1 MGEDERAMSDELTVR
16 LPRRPTRPTEPG
28 RPLSATAA
36 MGGAVAVG
44 ITLVLCMSLAL
55 TGWFLADGG
64 SHGQTTD
71 ALRVGADAWLMGHG
85 SHLTLTGL
93 PLGITP
99 LALTM
104 MLVLVAFRCGRWA
117 GRNAHTVTDDRVL
130 AGGVATFAGAYVVI
144 AVVVC
149 ILATTTGATPG
160 MSRSVLGALL
170 ISALAGGLG
179 QGVGTGRL
187 GFWLEQVPFWV
198 REVALGAIAGA
209 LLLLA
214 SGALLVAVS
223 LLFSFNEASEIFSR
237 LNLSTGD
244 ALTFTVVIALVVPN
258 LALLGSSY
266 LLGPGF
272 AFGTG
277 TTVSPTAVS
286 LGAVPAVP
294 VLAALPGDGPT
305 PGWLVV
311 LMAVPAL
318 AAAIGAGIGRRDG
331 DPQPLDVAA
340 LRGAAAGF
348 CAGVLITLA
357 IGLAGGPAG
366 TGRMADIGA
375 PGARVLVFATGTM
388 MVGGLIGGFVHE
400 WWSRRRRP
408 DEAVAGPR

>member
-1 MGEDERAMSDELTVR
+1 MSDEATIR
-16 LPRRPTRPTEPG
+16 LPREPAPRAGQPG

-36 MGGAVAVG
+36 MGGVVAVG

-55 TGWFLADGG
+55 TAWFLADGG

-71 ALRVGADAWLMGHG
+71 ALRVGADAWLTGHG

-104 MLVLVAFRCGRWA
+104 MLVLVTFRCGRWA
-117 GRNAHTVTDDRVL
+117 GRNAQAVTDDKTL

-144 AVVVC
+144 AVIVC
-149 ILATTTGATPG
+149 TLATTSGATPG
-160 MSRSVLGALL
+160 VSRSVLGALL
-170 ISALAGGLG
+170 ISVLAGGLG
-179 QGVGTGRL
+179 QAVGTARFDG
-187 GFWLEQVPFWV
+187 WLERVPAWG
-198 REVALGAIAGA
+198 REVALGAISGALLLVAAGA
-209 LLLLA
+209 LLV
-214 SGALLVAVS
+214 GVS

-244 ALTFTVVIALVVPN
+244 ALTYTVVMALVAPN
-258 LALLGSSY
+258 LALLGSAY

-272 AFGTG
+272 AIGTG
-277 TTVSPTAVS
+277 TTISPTAVS

-294 VLAALPGDGPT
+294 VLAALPGDGPA

-311 LMAVPAL
+311 LMGVPAL

-331 DPQPLDVAA
+331 EAQALDLAA

-348 CAGVLITLA
+348 LAGILITLA
-357 IGLAGGPAG
+357 IGLSGGSAG
-366 TGRMADIGA
+366 TGRMSDIGA
-375 PGARVLVFATGTM
+375 PGARILVFATGTM
-388 MVGGLIGGFVHE
+388 MVGGLVGGFLHE

-408 DEAVAGPR
+408 YEAPAEPR

>member
-1 MGEDERAMSDELTVR
+1 MSDDVTIR
-16 LPRRPTRPTEPG
+16 LRREPAPRTPEPG

-36 MGGAVAVG
+36 MGGAMAVG

-55 TGWFLADGG
+55 TAWFLADGG
-64 SHGQTTD
+64 AHGNTKD
-71 ALRVGADAWLMGHG
+71 ALRVGSDAWLMGHG

-93 PLGITP
+93 PLGLTP

-130 AGGVATFAGAYVVI
+130 VGGVATFAGAYVVI
-144 AVVVC
+144 AVIVC
-149 ILATTTGATPG
+149 TLATTTGATPG
-160 MSRSVLGALL
+160 MSRTVLGALL

-187 GFWLEQVPFWV
+187 DFWLDQVPAWI
-198 REVALGAIAGA
+198 REVALGAVCGA

-214 SGALLVAVS
+214 SGAVLVAVS
-223 LLFSFNEASEIFSR
+223 LLFSFNEASEILSK
-237 LNLSTGD
+237 LDLSTGD
-244 ALTFTVVIALVVPN
+244 ALTYTLVMALVAPN

-272 AFGTG
+272 AIGTG

-286 LGAVPAVP
+286 LGAVPAFP

-331 DPQPLDVAA
+331 ESQPLDLAA

-348 CAGVLITLA
+348 FAGVLITVA
-357 IGLAGGPAG
+357 ISFAGGPAG

-375 PGARVLVFATGTM
+375 PTARVLVFATGTM
-388 MVGGLIGGFVHE
+388 MVGGLIGAVVHE

-408 DEAVAGPR
+408 AEVGAGPR

>member
-1 MGEDERAMSDELTVR
+1 MSDDVTIR
-16 LPRRPTRPTEPG
+16 LRREPAPRPTEPG

-36 MGGAVAVG
+36 MGGAIAVA

-64 SHGQTTD
+64 AHGQTTD
-71 ALRVGADAWLMGHG
+71 ALRVGTDAWLMGHG
-85 SHLTLTGL
+85 SHLTITGL

-130 AGGVATFAGAYVVI
+130 AGGVATFAGAYVVL
-144 AVVVC
+144 AVIVC
-149 ILATTTGATPG
+149 TLATTTGATPG
-160 MSRSVLGALL
+160 MSRTVLGALL
-170 ISALAGGLG
+170 VSGLAGGVG

-187 GFWLEQVPFWV
+187 GVWLDQVPAWA
-198 REVALGAIAGA
+198 REVVLGAISGA
-209 LLLLA
+209 LLLFA
-214 SGALLVAVS
+214 SGAVLVAVS
-223 LLFSFNEASEIFSR
+223 LLFSFNEASEIFSK
-237 LNLSTGD
+237 LDLSTGD
-244 ALTFTVVIALVVPN
+244 ALTFTVVMALVAPN
-258 LALLGSSY
+258 LALLGSAY

-311 LMAVPAL
+311 LMGVPAL
-318 AAAIGAGIGRRDG
+318 AAAIGAGIGRRG
-331 DPQPLDVAA
+331 GEPQPLDLAA

-348 CAGVLITLA
+348 LSGVLITLA
-357 IGLAGGPAG
+357 IGFAGGAAG

-375 PGARVLVFATGTM
+375 PFARILVFATGTM

-408 DEAVAGPR
+408 FEEASEPR

>member
-1 MGEDERAMSDELTVR
+1 MGEDERAMSDDLTVR
-16 LPRRPTRPTEPG
+16 LRREPTRPTEPG

-36 MGGAVAVG
+36 MGGAIAVA

-55 TGWFLADGG
+55 TSWFLADGG
-64 SHGQTTD
+64 AHGQTTD

-104 MLVLVAFRCGRWA
+104 MLGLVCFRCGRWA
-117 GRNAHTVTDDRVL
+117 GRNAQPVTDERVL
-130 AGGVATFAGAYVVI
+130 AGGVVTFAGAYVVI
-144 AVVVC
+144 AVIVC

-160 MSRSVLGALL
+160 MSRTVLGALL
-170 ISALAGGLG
+170 ISALAGGVG

-187 GFWLEQVPFWV
+187 DHWLELAPAWA
-198 REVALGAIAGA
+198 REVALGAISGA

-214 SGALLVAVS
+214 AGAVLVAVS
-223 LLFSFNEASEIFSR
+223 LLFSFNEASEILSR
-237 LNLSTGD
+237 LHLSTGD
-244 ALTFTVVIALVVPN
+244 ALTYTLVMALVAPN
-258 LALLGSSY
+258 AALLGSAY

-272 AFGTG
+272 AVGVG
-277 TTVSPTAVS
+277 TTVSPSAVS
-286 LGAVPAVP
+286 LGAVPAFP
-294 VLAALPGDGPT
+294 LLAALPNEGPT

-311 LMAVPAL
+311 LMGVPAL

-331 DPQPLDVAA
+331 EPQPLDLAA

-357 IGLAGGPAG
+357 VGLAGGPAG

-375 PGARVLVFATGTM
+375 PVARVMVFATGTM
-388 MVGGLIGGFVHE
+388 AVGGLLGGLANE
-400 WWSRRRRP
+400 WLRRRRS
-408 DEAVAGPR
+408 AQPR